1 MAFRDDYGLLTQ
13 FAEGRLRTLGGDL
26 AIDILI
32 AEDEPSILESLDFIL
47 RRAGWSISSVTDGD
61 AVLDGVRRLR
71 PRMLVL
77 DVMLPKRS
85 GFDILKHLRA
95 DADTENL
102 PVLILTAKGQQQ
114 DRRTAEELGANGF
127 VTKPYSNA
135 EVVGAVR
142 SLLGE
147 DAGQA

>member
-1 MAFRDDYGLLTQ
+1 V
-13 FAEGRLRTLGGDL
+13 
-26 AIDILI
+26 AIDVLI

-47 RRAGWSISSVTDGD
+47 RRAGWNIESVTDGE
-61 AVLDGVRRLR
+61 AALDQVRRLQ

-85 GFDILKHLRA
+85 GFDVLKQLRA
-95 DADTENL
+95 DVATEAL

-114 DRRTAEELGANGF
+114 DRRIAEELGADAF

-135 EVVGAVR
+135 EVVRAVAQ
-142 SLLGE
+142 LLGE
-147 DAGQA
+147 DAGPA

>member
-1 MAFRDDYGLLTQ
+1 LAFVRDCGLLIL

-47 RRAGWSISSVTDGD
+47 RRAGWTISSVTDGD
-61 AVLDGVRRLR
+61 AVFDGVKRLR

-85 GFDILKHLRA
+85 GFDVLKHIRS
-95 DADTENL
+95 DPETSRL

-114 DRRTAEELGANGF
+114 DRQIAADLGANGF

-147 DAGQA
+147 NERST

>member
-1 MAFRDDYGLLTQ
+1 MDL
-13 FAEGRLRTLGGDL
+13 LGGYL
-26 AIDILI
+26 AVDILI

-47 RRAGWSISSVTDGD
+47 RRAGWSIGSVTDGD

-85 GFDILKHLRA
+85 GFDVLKQIRA
-95 DADTENL
+95 DAEMRNL

-114 DRRTAEELGANGF
+114 DRRIAEDLGADGF

-142 SLLGE
+142 LLLGD
-147 DAGQA
+147 DAGAA

>member
-1 MAFRDDYGLLTQ
+1 MAL
-13 FAEGRLRTLGGDL
+13 
-26 AIDILI
+26 DILI

-47 RRAGWSISSVTDGD
+47 RRAGWTISAVTDGD
-61 AVLDGVRRLR
+61 AALDAVRRLK

-85 GFDILKHLRA
+85 GFEVLKQIRA
-95 DADTENL
+95 DADTHSL

-114 DRRTAEELGANGF
+114 DRRIAEEFGANVF
-127 VTKPYSNA
+127 VTKPYANA

-142 SLLGE
+142 QLLGE
-147 DAGQA
+147 NGGQA

>member
-1 MAFRDDYGLLTQ
+1 
-13 FAEGRLRTLGGDL
+13 L

-61 AVLDGVRRLR
+61 AVLDGVRRLK

-114 DRRTAEELGANGF
+114 DRRIAEELGANGF

-147 DAGQA
+147 DGGLA

>member
-1 MAFRDDYGLLTQ
+1 MQ
-13 FAEGRLRTLGGDL
+13 EFAEGRPRALGGDL

-47 RRAGWSISSVTDGD
+47 RRAGWSIGSVTDGD
-61 AVLDGVRRLR
+61 AVIEGVRRLK

-95 DADTENL
+95 DAETENL

-114 DRRTAEELGANGF
+114 DRRIAEELGANGF

-142 SLLGE
+142 SLLGG
-147 DAGQA
+147 DAGPA